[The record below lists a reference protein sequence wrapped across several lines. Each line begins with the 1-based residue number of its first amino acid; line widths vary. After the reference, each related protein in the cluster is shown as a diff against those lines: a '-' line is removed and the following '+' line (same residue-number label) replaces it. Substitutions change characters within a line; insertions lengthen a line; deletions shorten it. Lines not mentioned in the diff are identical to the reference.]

1 MYTGLIHSVGQILQ
15 SSPTDAGR
23 RLVVAAPQALLT
35 NPGPTPGES
44 INIDGCCLSLVDCQ
58 PNPQPHP
65 NGLAMSFD
73 ATHQTLA
80 NTTLGSLKP
89 GAGVHL
95 ERSCTPTTLLG
106 GHLVQGHVDA
116 VATIAAVTEQPQ
128 WRIRIAPPPHLMPS
142 ITPRGS
148 ICVAGV
154 SLTIAELSVPENW
167 FEVALI
173 PDTLARTTL
182 GTLRPG
188 DGVNLEC
195 DAMVKALIHWQQ
207 HYAAGDAA
215 AQQPKATS

>member
-23 RLVVAAPQALLT
+23 RLVVAAPEALLT
-35 NPGPTPGES
+35 NPPPTPGES

-58 PNPQPHP
+58 PGPD
-65 NGLAMSFD
+65 GLAISFD

-89 GAGVHL
+89 GTPVHL

-116 VATIAAVTEQPQ
+116 VATITAVAEQPQ
-128 WRIRIAPPPHLMPS
+128 WRIRIAPPAHLMPS

-154 SLTIAELSVPENW
+154 SLTIAELSVQEGW

-182 GTLRPG
+182 GTLKPG

-215 AQQPKATS
+215 AQQPKATP

>member
-1 MYTGLIHSVGQILQ
+1 MYTGLIHSVGQILH
-15 SSPTDAGR
+15 SSPTTAGR
-23 RLVVAAPQALLT
+23 RLLVSAPRALLT
-35 NPGPTPGES
+35 DPPPTPGES

-58 PNPQPHP
+58 PGPD
-65 NGLAMSFD
+65 GIAMAFD

-80 NTTLGSLKP
+80 NTTLGGLEP
-89 GAGVHL
+89 GTPIHL

-116 VATIAAVTEQPQ
+116 VATIARVTEQPQ
-128 WRIRIAPPPHLMPS
+128 WRVQIAPPPHLMPS

-154 SLTIAELSVPENW
+154 SLTIAELSVSEGW

-173 PDTLARTTL
+173 PDTLARTNL
-182 GTLRPG
+182 GSLKAG

-195 DAMVKALIHWQQ
+195 DCMVKALIHWQQ
-207 HYAAGDAA
+207 HYADRADARPIE
-215 AQQPKATS
+215 PKASS

>member
-1 MYTGLIHSVGQILQ
+1 MYTGLIHSVGQISQ
-15 SSPTDAGR
+15 SSPNDAGR
-23 RLVVAAPQALLT
+23 RLVVAAPRALLT

-58 PNPQPHP
+58 PGPD
-65 NGLAMSFD
+65 GLAIAFD

-80 NTTLGSLKP
+80 NTTLGSLEP
-89 GAGVHL
+89 GTPVHL

-116 VATIAAVTEQPQ
+116 VATIAAVVQKPQ
-128 WRIRIAPPPHLMPS
+128 WRIRISPPVHLMPN

-182 GTLRPG
+182 GTLEPG

-195 DAMVKALIHWQQ
+195 DCMIKALIHWQT
-207 HYAAGDAA
+207 HYADRADTSPI
-215 AQQPKATS
+215 QPKASP

>member
-15 SSPTDAGR
+15 SSPIDAGR
-23 RLVVAAPQALLT
+23 RLVVSASQALLT
-35 NPGPTPGES
+35 NPQPTPGES
-44 INIDGCCLSLVDCQ
+44 INVDGCCLSLVDCQ
-58 PNPQPHP
+58 PGPD
-65 NGLAMSFD
+65 GLAVSFD

-80 NTTLGSLKP
+80 NTTLGSLEP
-89 GAGVHL
+89 GADVHL
-95 ERSCTPTTLLG
+95 ERSCTPATLLG

-116 VATIAAVTEQPQ
+116 VATVAEVVETPQ
-128 WRIRIAPPPHLMPS
+128 WRIRIAPPPHLMPY

-154 SLTIAELSVPENW
+154 SLTIAELSVSQDW

-173 PDTLARTTL
+173 PDTLARTAL

-195 DAMVKALIHWQQ
+195 DCMVKALVHWQQ
-207 HYAAGDAA
+207 HYADRADSDAIE
-215 AQQPKATS
+215 PKATP

>member
-15 SSPTDAGR
+15 SSPTNAGQ
-23 RLVVAAPQALLT
+23 RLVVSAPKALLT
-35 NPGPTPGES
+35 NPPPTPGES

-58 PNPQPHP
+58 PAPD
-65 NGLAMSFD
+65 GLALAFD

-80 NTTLGSLKP
+80 NTTLGGLEP
-89 GAGVHL
+89 GAPVHL

-116 VATIAAVTEQPQ
+116 VATVSQVTEQPQ
-128 WRIRIAPPPHLMPS
+128 WRIRIAPPAHLMPY

-154 SLTIAELSVPENW
+154 SLTIAELSVADGW

-182 GTLRPG
+182 GILKPG

-207 HYAAGDAA
+207 HYAG
-215 AQQPKATS
+215 QNPQETPKATP